1 MRRNDV
7 FLLLAVLALSG
18 ALFFALRA
26 NSGPAGIARVYH
38 EGDEIAELSLS
49 GPGEFRWEDGDDYVL
64 VRVEDGRARV
74 TEASCPD
81 KLCVNTG
88 AVSRAGA
95 AIVCLPNR
103 VSVVLEKPGDAE
115 QLDAIAY

>member
-103 VSVVLEKPGDAE
+103 VSVVLEKPGDAGE
-115 QLDAIAY
+115 LDAVAF